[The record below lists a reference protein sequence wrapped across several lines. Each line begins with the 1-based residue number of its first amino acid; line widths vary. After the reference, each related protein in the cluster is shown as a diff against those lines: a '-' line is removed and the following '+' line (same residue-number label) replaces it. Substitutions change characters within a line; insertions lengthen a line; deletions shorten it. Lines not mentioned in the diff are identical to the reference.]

1 MYIIPFTISLNK
13 RNIMYY
19 VNDIDDFILKYL
31 LLKKTLD
38 KIFVKEDM

>member
-1 MYIIPFTISLNK
+1 
-13 RNIMYY
+13 MYY